1 MYLLDMQTIYRVC
14 MELIPLCQP
23 LETARHIS
31 LCYAPC
37 QALVT
42 SHLLLQARDIQVLVL
57 EYHNLTRCT
66 NITFLTKFI
75 THQFLATISLL
86 VLSMEVRIHF
96 VDIFVA
102 LYNI

>member
-1 MYLLDMQTIYRVC
+1 

-31 LCYAPC
+31 LCSAPC
-37 QALVT
+37 QALAT
-42 SHLLLQARDIQVLVL
+42 SHLLQTRDIQVLVL
-57 EYHNLTRCT
+57 EYHNLIRCT
-66 NITFLTKFI
+66 SITFLTKFI
-75 THQFLATISLL
+75 THQLLASISLL

-102 LYNI
+102 LYNMYGI